1 MLRRSSTMS
10 DDAETPPLPTRGN
23 KTVLLVIVS
32 NVAIAGVLGALFLL
46 KGGEAKGEE
55 GHGASS
61 SAPGHGI
68 TGVIFAL
75 DPIIANLNEPGET
88 RYLKVT
94 VQLEIRDALQQPHVE
109 AQKVAIR
116 DRVLMRLSSLT
127 AADTRTLEQKRAI
140 QQSLLEVAN
149 DIVGAEVIRAV
160 YFTEFVVQ

>member
-1 MLRRSSTMS
+1 MS
-10 DDAETPPLPTRGN
+10 DDADTPPLPTRGN

-32 NVAIAGVLGALFLL
+32 NVAIAGILGGLFLL

-55 GHGASS
+55 GHGAASA
-61 SAPGHGI
+61 APGHGI
-68 TGVIFAL
+68 TGVVFAL

-109 AQKVAIR
+109 AQKVAVR
-116 DRVLMRLSSLT
+116 DRVLMDLSNLT
-127 AADTRTLEQKRAI
+127 AEQTRTVEQKRAI
-140 QQSLLEVAN
+140 QQELLEAVN
-149 DIVGAEVIRAV
+149 DIVGSEIIRNV